1 MLFDE
6 RYSPLERMIRRN
18 ATSGPGV
25 PSSSTAFSSSAGRAD
40 GPQSDGADAGNAPAP
55 APAPAPESP
64 FDVHIP
70 HQRKRGDSARDKDRD
85 RDRATFMWGLW
96 QCENELTFLL
106 DESDVDKFP
115 EGALMLSPQR
125 WKLIKLCGREID
137 FDETGIVSAM
147 SKIDQDVPSLNISTA
162 TTNCTLVPEELLDQ
176 TLNCLSQVLHCPFH
190 DSENQ

>member
-6 RYSPLERMIRRN
+6 RYSPLERMVRRN
-18 ATSGPGV
+18 ASAGPGV
-25 PSSSTAFSSSAGRAD
+25 PSSSAAFGAAGVHSE
-40 GPQSDGADAGNAPAP
+40 GTEAGHPPAP
-55 APAPAPESP
+55 SDSP

-70 HQRKRGDSARDKDRD
+70 HQRKRGDSGRDRDRD

-106 DESDVDKFP
+106 EESDVDKFP

-125 WKLIKLCGREID
+125 WKLIKLCGRAID

-147 SKIDQDVPSLNISTA
+147 SKIDQNVPSLNISTS